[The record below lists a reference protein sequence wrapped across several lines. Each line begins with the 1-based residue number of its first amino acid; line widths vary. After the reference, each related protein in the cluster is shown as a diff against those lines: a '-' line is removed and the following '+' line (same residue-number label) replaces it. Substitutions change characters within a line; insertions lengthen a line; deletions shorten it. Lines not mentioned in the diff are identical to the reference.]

1 MFGTKSVFLQKPFQR
16 DSILMKIR
24 ERYIRKTLLSF
35 TLVVLVIWLGIYSFF
50 NFLSEMN
57 SIGQV
62 DYTSLEAF
70 RYIALLVPEVAYKN
84 ASPVILLGCVL
95 GMGHLAT
102 TNQLIVLR
110 ISGMSIFKLTFLTL
124 KTALMF
130 VIVIIIIGE
139 IFAPIASEEAERGRS
154 KALDLSIASQSQE
167 GFWIRDGANFINVQ
181 KNIDGKLFSGL
192 TIIEVN
198 SSNNIATITTS
209 DNASF
214 DGKSLNM
221 NNAEI
226 FSIDG
231 STDIDDISFK
241 ERNSYSKIVSF
252 DQDLIDSLKK
262 EPEELT
268 TWNIIKQIQ
277 FLSDNKLR
285 SGIFEVELYKR
296 LIKPITLMAMILLA
310 MLFIFGSTRDVTLGR
325 KIFFGVSLGLSSEML
340 SRIGGAMALS
350 LDFNP
355 VMSTVLPTTVVIVI
369 AITLLIRK
377 SVS

>member
-1 MFGTKSVFLQKPFQR
+1 
-16 DSILMKIR
+16 MKIR

-35 TLVVLVIWLGIYSFF
+35 TFLVLVIWLGVYSFF
-50 NFLSEMN
+50 NFLSEMS
-57 SIGQV
+57 SIGQFN
-62 DYTSLEAF
+62 YTTLEAF
-70 RYIALLVPEVAYKN
+70 RYIAFLIPEVAYKH

-110 ISGMSIFKLTFLTL
+110 ISGMSIFKLTFLTM
-124 KTALMF
+124 KTALIF
-130 VIVIIIIGE
+130 IIAIIIIGE
-139 IFAPIASEEAERGRS
+139 IFSPIASDEAEKGRS
-154 KALDLSIASQSQE
+154 EALGHSIASQSQE
-167 GFWIRDGANFINVQ
+167 GFWIRDGENFINVQ
-181 KNIDGKLFSGL
+181 KNIDGKLFTDV
-192 TIIEVN
+192 TIFEVS
-198 SSNNIATITTS
+198 SSNKISKVIAS
-209 DNASF
+209 ENATF
-214 DGKSLNM
+214 DGKSLKM

-226 FSIDG
+226 FSID
-231 STDIDDISFK
+231 SSKEIADISLK
-241 ERNSYSKIVSF
+241 ERNSYNKTVSF

-262 EPEELT
+262 ETDELT

-310 MLFIFGSTRDVTLGR
+310 MLFVFGSTRDVTLGR
-325 KIFFGVSLGLSSEML
+325 KIFFGVSLGLSFEML

-355 VMSTVLPTTVVIVI
+355 MISAVLPTTVVMVI

-377 SVS
+377 SVIN

>member
-1 MFGTKSVFLQKPFQR
+1 
-16 DSILMKIR
+16 MKIR

-35 TLVVLVIWLGIYSFF
+35 TLTVLVIWLGLYSFF
-50 NFLSEMN
+50 NFLSEMS

-62 DYTSLEAF
+62 NYTTLEAF
-70 RYIALLVPEVAYKN
+70 RYIALQMPEVAYKH

-110 ISGMSIFKLTFLTL
+110 VSGMSIFRLTMLTI
-124 KTALMF
+124 KTALIF
-130 VIVIIIIGE
+130 FIAVIAIGE
-139 IFAPIASEEAERGRS
+139 IFAPIASEEAEVGRA
-154 KALDLSIASQSQE
+154 KALDLPIASQSQE
-167 GFWIRDGANFINVQ
+167 GFWIRDGENFINVQ
-181 KNIDGKLFSGL
+181 KNIDGKLFTGV

-198 SSNNIATITTS
+198 SSNKISTVLTSEQAT
-209 DNASF
+209 F
-214 DGKSLNM
+214 DGKSLDM
-221 NNAEI
+221 KNAEI
-226 FSIDG
+226 FFIEDKKKIDN
-231 STDIDDISFK
+231 IYIK
-241 ERNSYSKIVSF
+241 KRNSYNKTVSF

-277 FLSDNKLR
+277 FLSNNKLR

-296 LIKPITLMAMILLA
+296 LINPITLVTMILLA
-310 MLFIFGSTRDVTLGR
+310 MLFVYGSTREVSLGR
-325 KIFFGVSLGLSSEML
+325 KIFFGIALGLSFEIL

-350 LDFNP
+350 LNFNP
-355 VMSTVLPTTVVIVI
+355 LLSTVLPTAIVMVI

>member
-1 MFGTKSVFLQKPFQR
+1 
-16 DSILMKIR
+16 MKIR

-50 NFLSEMN
+50 TFLSEMN

-62 DYTSLEAF
+62 NYTSLEAF
-70 RYIALLVPEVAYKN
+70 RYIALLIPEVAYKH

-110 ISGMSIFKLTFLTL
+110 ISGMSIFKLTFLTM
-124 KTALMF
+124 KTALIF
-130 VIVIIIIGE
+130 VIAIIIIGE
-139 IFAPIASEEAERGRS
+139 IFAPIASDEAERGRS

-167 GFWIRDGANFINVQ
+167 GFWIRDGGSFINVQ
-181 KNIDGKLFSGL
+181 KNIDGKLFSGI

-198 SSNNIATITTS
+198 SSNKIETIMAS
-209 DNASF
+209 DNALF
-214 DGKSLNM
+214 DGKSLKM

-231 STDIDDISFK
+231 SKDIDDISLK
-241 ERNSYSKIVSF
+241 ELNSYNKIVSF
-252 DQDLIDSLKK
+252 DQDLINSLKK
-262 EPEELT
+262 EPNELT
-268 TWNIIKQIQ
+268 TRNIYKQIQ
-277 FLSDNKLR
+277 FLSDNKLN
-285 SGIFEVELYKR
+285 SGIYKVELYKR
-296 LIKPITLMAMILLA
+296 AIKPITLVAMILLA
-310 MLFIFGSTRDVTLGR
+310 MLFVFGSTREVTLGR
-325 KIFFGVSLGLSSEML
+325 KIFFGVSLGLSFELL

-355 VMSTVLPTTVVIVI
+355 MISAVLPTTVVMVI
-369 AITLLIRK
+369 AIILLIRK
-377 SVS
+377 SVIN